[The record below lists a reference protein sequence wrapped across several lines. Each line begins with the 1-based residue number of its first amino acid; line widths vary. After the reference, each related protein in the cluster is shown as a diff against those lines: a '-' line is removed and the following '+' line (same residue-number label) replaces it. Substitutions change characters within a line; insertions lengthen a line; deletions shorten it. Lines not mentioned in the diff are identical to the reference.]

1 MVSTTTFLM
10 LTSLATLTSARSHLT
25 VTIGSNCTLKGPQGG
40 HVFWWRIY
48 DNGWFTKPCDQPGRF
63 FCNGRDLTIINVTAN
78 DKGFYYG
85 TDYKSSLDYNI
96 IVLPSTTPAPRTT
109 TFSSSSV
116 ANNTISNPTFAALSK
131 RTVNNSTTSHTTIST
146 STISIIAAVT
156 IGISILVF
164 TITYYT
170 CCYRKDEHKGDPL
183 LRFDI

>member
-1 MVSTTTFLM
+1 MVSTTTLLM

-63 FCNGRDLTIINVTAN
+63 FCNGRDLTIVNVTAS

-85 TDYKSSLDYNI
+85 TDYQTSLDYNI
-96 IVLPSTTPAPRTT
+96 IVLPSTTPAPRKT
-109 TFSSSSV
+109 TFSSSSA
-116 ANNTISNPTFAALSK
+116 ANNTISNPTFAALLK
-131 RTVNNSTTSHTTIST
+131 RTVNNSTTSHTTISIL
-146 STISIIAAVT
+146 TISIIAAVT

-164 TITYYT
+164 TITYYA
-170 CCYRKDEHKGDPL
+170 CCYRKDKHKGDPL